1 MGAVQIAFDFGTARS
16 RALPD
21 ALPDANGLSNSMAE
35 QVRRAGKLELR
46 LGELLG
52 HTVALTLTDNA
63 RTMVSAR
70 DRRGIAHVR
79 LHHMFADADD
89 ATLRAIVRF
98 LREGHGAANDA
109 IQRYIEQ
116 HRVHIRS
123 LPARTREPS
132 AAFDAGAGS
141 ARVSGKHHDLHAL
154 FARLNTRYFGDEVSA
169 RIDWARMSRG
179 LGRARRRHSIKLGSY
194 RGREPLIRVHPV
206 LDAAWVP
213 AFFVEYI
220 VYHEMLHHV
229 IPMPLENGRRRL
241 HGPDFR
247 ARERQFHDYD
257 LAIKW
262 ERENLD
268 RLLSG

>member
-1 MGAVQIAFDFGTARS
+1 MGAVQTAFDFGAGRA

-21 ALPDANGLSNSMAE
+21 AAAE
-35 QVRRAGKLELR
+35 QIRLARKLEHR
-46 LGELLG
+46 LSELLG
-52 HTVALTLTDNA
+52 QSIALTLTDNS

-70 DRRGIAHVR
+70 EKSGIAHVR

-89 ATLRAIVRF
+89 STLRAVVRF
-98 LREGHGAANDA
+98 LREGHGAASGA

-116 HRVHIRS
+116 HRAHIRS
-123 LPARTREPS
+123 LPPRAREAS
-132 AAFDAGAGS
+132 APFDAGVAQI
-141 ARVSGKHHDLHAL
+141 ARGNGKHHDLHAL
-154 FARLNTRYFGDEVSA
+154 FARLNARYFAGEVRA

-194 RGREPLIRVHPV
+194 RGRDPLIRVHPV

-229 IPMPLENGRRRL
+229 IPMPVENGRRRL

-247 ARERQFHDYD
+247 AREREFHDYD
-257 LAIKW
+257 LAIAW
-262 ERENLD
+262 ERANLE

>member
-1 MGAVQIAFDFGTARS
+1 MGAVQIAFDFGSAR
-16 RALPD
+16 AGVLPD
-21 ALPDANGLSNSMAE
+21 TAAE
-35 QVRRAGKLELR
+35 QFRLARKLELR
-46 LGELLG
+46 LGDLLG
-52 HTVALTLTDNA
+52 RQVTLTLTDNA

-70 DRRGIAHVR
+70 ERDGIAHVR
-79 LHHMFADADD
+79 VHHMFAQADD
-89 ATLRAIVRF
+89 ATLRAIARF
-98 LREGHGAANDA
+98 LREGHGSASGA

-132 AAFDAGAGS
+132 AAFDAGAGDVL
-141 ARVSGKHHDLHAL
+141 RGSGKHHDLHAL
-154 FARLNTRYFGDEVSA
+154 FARLNARYFDGQVSA

-179 LGRARRRHSIKLGSY
+179 LGRAHRRHSIKLGSY
-194 RGREPLIRVHPV
+194 RGRDPLIRVHPV

-229 IPMPLENGRRRL
+229 IPMPMQNGRRTL

-257 LAIKW
+257 LAIAW